1 MYLNVTKML
10 LWLGSWLTK
19 FKQQPGKST
28 HSLKYFIFLHL
39 EENCGNFWEKTL
51 LRWRSVLDCVLNC
64 LHFFCSQKQSPISV
78 LSVYNPFPYV
88 HELLSIVTPSS
99 EKFMHCS
106 KPIPAFQSQMSRV
119 MSDVRSL
126 MAAERQHRQE
136 LEQAELEK
144 RELMELLR
152 GLQKDCR
159 LSTAEG
165 SRKTTNFR
173 PLTRLES
180 AKRKPREVTVI

>member
-1 MYLNVTKML
+1 
-10 LWLGSWLTK
+10 
-19 FKQQPGKST
+19 
-28 HSLKYFIFLHL
+28 
-39 EENCGNFWEKTL
+39 
-51 LRWRSVLDCVLNC
+51 
-64 LHFFCSQKQSPISV
+64 
-78 LSVYNPFPYV
+78 
-88 HELLSIVTPSS
+88 
-99 EKFMHCS
+99 
-106 KPIPAFQSQMSRV
+106 MSRV